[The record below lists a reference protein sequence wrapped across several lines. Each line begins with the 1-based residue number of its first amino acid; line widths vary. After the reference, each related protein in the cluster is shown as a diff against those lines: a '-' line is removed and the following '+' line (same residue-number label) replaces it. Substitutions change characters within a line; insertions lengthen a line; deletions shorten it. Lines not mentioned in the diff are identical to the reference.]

1 MAVDY
6 SKFNAEVDVKAL
18 QEDVK
23 NAKDS
28 DFEAVPDGEYIVSVE
43 NMEIRPTKK
52 GDRLMFAVKM
62 KVLEGDCKDRLVF
75 FNKVISGF
83 TSEKYT
89 SAQAIKGVITWLE
102 KLNTD
107 IVPEFIDYED
117 FANCVLDIFQEIQGN
132 VELRIKYEDKAFNT
146 VSILEAYDA

>member
-83 TSEKYT
+83 TSGKYT

-117 FANCVLDIFQEIQGN
+117 FANCVLDIFQEIQGK